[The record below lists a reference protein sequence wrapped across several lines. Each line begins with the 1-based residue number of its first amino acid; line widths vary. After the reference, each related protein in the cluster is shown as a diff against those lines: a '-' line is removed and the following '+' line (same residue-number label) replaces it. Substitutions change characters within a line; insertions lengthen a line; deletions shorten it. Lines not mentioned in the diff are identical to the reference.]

1 MADMDSNAI
10 DQLNERFAID
20 GVAKIVAGQGGLPA
34 VRITSA
40 AASAEVYLHGGH
52 VTAWRPAGAEDVIF
66 VSAASRWEAGKPIR
80 GGIPICFPWFG
91 AKGDDAKAPQHGFAR
106 TSEWE
111 LVAIA
116 QDGESVVVT
125 LALESTDATR
135 ALWPYEFRAE
145 YRVAV
150 GAELRLELAVT
161 NCGGVPFRFEE
172 ALHAYFHVGDVAQM
186 RVAGLDGVA
195 YLDKR
200 DGGREK
206 LQVGDVAMT
215 AITDNVYLATASALT
230 IEDPVLKRRIAVEKR
245 NSLTTVVWNPWSDG
259 AKALADM
266 GDDEWREFVC
276 VEACNTGAAGV
287 ELAPGQEHTM
297 SAVIR
302 IEA

>member
-1 MADMDSNAI
+1 MDSKMI
-10 DQLNERFAID
+10 DELNERFAIA
-20 GVAKIVAGQGGLPA
+20 GIAEIVAGLGGLAA
-34 VRITSA
+34 VRIASA
-40 AASAEVYLHGGH
+40 AVEAEVYLHGGH
-52 VTAWRPAGAEDVIF
+52 VTSWRPAGTGDVIF
-66 VSAASRWEAGKPIR
+66 LSRQSKFEAGKAIR

-111 LVAIA
+111 LVSIA
-116 QDGESVVVT
+116 QDGEAVVVT
-125 LALESTDATR
+125 LALESSDATR

-145 YRVAV
+145 YRIVV

-161 NCGGVPFRFEE
+161 NSGGVSFRFEE
-172 ALHAYFHVGDVAQM
+172 ALHTYFHVGDVAQM

-206 LQVGDVAMT
+206 RQVGDVAMT

-266 GDDEWREFVC
+266 GDDEWRKFVC
-276 VEACNTGAAGV
+276 VEACDTGDAAV

-297 SAVIR
+297 SAVIHLL
-302 IEA
+302 